1 MAAILPPIPPNSDV
15 QSAIWRDWFNKLRAL
30 LNTTAGSTTSFTALD
45 FTGSDITSIVARSH
59 TDLQSLNSTNY
70 YHLTSVQYTDL
81 VGGGSNTL
89 HYHATDRALSNATG
103 TLIIANGGT
112 NGTATPIA
120 GTVAYGTGTAYA
132 FTAVGSAT
140 QVLTSNGAGTPT
152 WATPTVGTVTSVS
165 GTAGRITSTGGT
177 TPVIDLSSGVAT
189 PGTTGSASLIPVVTI
204 DTYGR
209 VTSIT
214 TAANPQGTVTSV
226 GSAGTVNGI
235 TLTGTVTSSGSL
247 TLGGTLSGVSL
258 VTQVTGNLPVTN
270 LDSGTNASAS
280 TFWRGDATWAT
291 PPDVDTGITQLTGG
305 VTAGPG
311 NGSQVATVV
320 TNANLTGGVT
330 SVGNAA
336 TVVTNANLTG
346 GVTSVG
352 NAATVVTNA
361 NLTGDVTSVGN
372 ATTLTNAPVIAK
384 VLTGYTSGAGTVA
397 ATDSILQAIQK
408 LNGNNATNA
417 NLTGPITSVG
427 NATSVAA
434 QTGTGSTFVMQA
446 SPILTTPNIGTPSAG
461 VLTNAT
467 GLPLTTGVTGNLPVT
482 NLNSG
487 TSASASTYWRGDGT
501 WATVVSGATISND
514 TSTATN
520 LYPLF
525 AAATSGTPATIYTG
539 NAKLLYKPSTGELA
553 STVINATNGIVVN
566 NQTVGASYTIAAG
579 SSASSAGPITISG
592 GVAVTVSSGSRWVVI

>member
-1 MAAILPPIPPNSDV
+1 MAATLPPIPPNSDV

-45 FTGSDITSIVARSH
+45 FTSSDITSIVARSH

-132 FTAVGSAT
+132 FTAAGSAA
-140 QVLTSNGAGTPT
+140 QVLTSNGAGIPT
-152 WATPTVGTVTSVS
+152 WTTPTVGTVTSVS
-165 GTAGRITSTGGT
+165 GTAGRITSTGGA
-177 TPVIDLSSGVAT
+177 TPAIDLGSGVAT

-270 LDSGTNASAS
+270 LNSGTSASAS

-311 NGSQVATVV
+311 SGSQVATVV
-320 TNANLTGGVT
+320 
-330 SVGNAA
+330 
-336 TVVTNANLTG
+336 
-346 GVTSVG
+346 
-352 NAATVVTNA
+352 
-361 NLTGDVTSVGN
+361 
-372 ATTLTNAPVIAK
+372 
-384 VLTGYTSGAGTVA
+384 
-397 ATDSILQAIQK
+397 
-408 LNGNNATNA
+408 TNA

-446 SPILTTPNIGTPSAG
+446 SPLLTTPNIGTPSAG

-525 AAATSGTPATIYTG
+525 AAATSGTPTTIYTG